1 MRIQRALEIKHKHML
16 RPKTVE
22 VYYGIRAASIYRWKK
37 EEELTGK
44 KAPLNIS
51 KPKNSTMF
59 FVEHQSVI
67 EYFNKGLHLEGL
79 E

>member
-1 MRIQRALEIKHKHML
+1 MKIQRALEIKHKHML

-44 KAPLNIS
+44 KKLYN
-51 KPKNSTMF
+51 
-59 FVEHQSVI
+59 
-67 EYFNKGLHLEGL
+67 
-79 E
+79 